1 MGKQAKELDL
11 LGNVVETKIGGTKR
25 RRPAMRGQP
34 RVKTGDRNQL
44 VFRAVDVERLVADDH
59 PVRAVWEFV
68 GRLDL
73 NRFYEPIGA
82 IAGVAGRAAWDPR
95 LLISLWIWAYS
106 QGISSARE
114 IARRCAYDPV
124 FQWLA
129 GLEEINHHSLS
140 DFRVGYAEALD
151 ELFAQALGLMSA
163 EGLITLERVMHDGTK
178 IKASAGADSFRREEK
193 IRMYLE
199 QARQQVAAMG
209 DPRAEEPRGLQ
220 QAAQERAARERQE
233 RLERALHEL
242 ENIRGSKSGAEAKE
256 QARASITDPEA
267 RIMKQSDG
275 GYAPSYNIQI
285 STDAAQGLIVGV
297 GGSQSSSDYGELAGS
312 VVRIENNMGEVPQQ
326 MVTDGGFTS
335 RENILTLDEK
345 HIDLI
350 GSLDEHTAQAAG
362 QLERR
367 GVQQGFYPDAF
378 GYNAQEDTYRCPT
391 GKILCHESQEKRI
404 GVVHHRY
411 RALAR
416 DCATC
421 SFKSQCCPKNA
432 DKGRA
437 ITRSVE
443 HPAVAAFIQ
452 KMQTP
457 EAKAI
462 YRLRGAVAEFP
473 NAWLKAKIGLR
484 QFRVRG
490 LAKILMEAVWACL
503 TYNIQQWIRLAWR
516 PQRLAVTV

>member
-1 MGKQAKELDL
+1 MDKAVDL
-11 LGNVVETKIGGTKR
+11 FGHGVEATAGRAKR
-25 RRPAMRGQP
+25 RRPAKRGEP
-34 RVKTGDRNQL
+34 RVKTGNRQQL

-68 GRLDL
+68 GRLNL
-73 NRFYEPIGA
+73 GRFYEPIGA

-114 IARRCAYDPV
+114 IARRCAYDPT

-178 IKASAGADSFRREEK
+178 IKACAGADSFRHEEK

-209 DPRAEEPRGLQ
+209 DPRAEEPRGR
-220 QAAQERAARERQE
+220 QEAARQRVLLERQE
-233 RLERALHEL
+233 CLERALQEL
-242 ENIRGSKSGAEAKE
+242 DMIRKNKADAEAKE
-256 QARASITDPEA
+256 QARVSLTDPQA
-267 RIMKQSDG
+267 RIMKQSCG

-285 STDAAQGLIVGV
+285 STDAAHGFIVGV

-312 VVRIENNMGEVPQQ
+312 VVRIENNMGQTPQQ

-335 RENILTLDEK
+335 RENILALNEK
-345 HIDLI
+345 QIDLI
-350 GSLDEHTAQAAG
+350 GALDEHAAQAAG

-367 GVQQGFYPDAF
+367 GVQPDFYPDAF
-378 GYNAQEDTYRCPT
+378 IYDAQEDVYRCPA
-391 GKILCHESQEKRI
+391 GRRLRHESREIRI

-416 DCATC
+416 DCAGC
-421 SFKSQCCPKNA
+421 SFKARCCPNNA
-432 DKGRA
+432 AKGRA
-437 ITRSVE
+437 ITRAVE

-457 EAKAI
+457 AAKAI

-473 NAWLKAKIGLR
+473 NAWIKAKIGLR

-490 LAKILMEAVWACL
+490 LHKILMEAVWACL
-503 TYNIQQWIRLAWR
+503 TYNIQQWIRLVWR
-516 PQRLAVTV
+516 VQPLAVTV